1 MKATHISPLRLRTTL
16 IVLYLLLGA
25 VTCRLFY
32 WQVVKSSQLQVA
44 ASAQY
49 NQSFTTQGQRGSI
62 YTADGYPLVANAQV
76 YRVFVEPPLL
86 KVPSTEVVALLK
98 PMLLSELRS
107 YQQASE
113 SAVRDSISASLE
125 ATLAARL
132 NKPDAKWVGLFHPLS
147 EVGKQALE
155 KLQIAGLGFEPY
167 YQRDYPEASVGAQLT
182 GFVGH
187 TDAGEEVGY
196 FGIEGALD
204 KELRG
209 RTERQSHQT
218 DALGW
223 KLLGQKSE
231 ETARDGRDVVLTV
244 RRDIQYM
251 AEMTLQKGVERY
263 GAVSGEVVIMDPST
277 GKILALASYP
287 HYDQKTFAEFPPDLY
302 KNPSVSSAY
311 EPGSTFKTLTVAAG
325 IDSGV
330 IKEDTQ
336 CPQCEGPRQI
346 GQYSL
351 KTWNGEYH
359 PQITMTEALAKSDN
373 TAMIFVAE
381 QLGSDKFQEY
391 LKKFGIGERTRIELQ
406 EDSSPGFP
414 TKWGPVELATRSFGQ
429 GISTTSL
436 QMVKSI
442 AAIANHGVMMR
453 PMLVEKVIDR
463 STHEEIPVTPQVE
476 AQVIKP
482 ETAQTVTKMMVY
494 AAQQG
499 EAKWTVSKTHTV
511 AAKTGTSQIAR
522 DGQYVA
528 DKTIASF
535 VGFAPPDNP
544 KFIMM
549 VKLVEPSSSI
559 WAAETAAPL
568 WYQIADKLYLF
579 LNIPPD
585 R

>member
-1 MKATHISPLRLRTTL
+1 MTSTSLSPLRLRTTL
-16 IVLYLLLGA
+16 IVIYFLLGA
-25 VTCRLFY
+25 VITRLFY
-32 WQVVKSSQLQVA
+32 WQVIKSSQLQVEA
-44 ASAQY
+44 LAQY
-49 NQSFTTQGQRGSI
+49 NQSFTTTGRRGSI
-62 YTADGYPLVANAQV
+62 YTAEGYPLVTNAQV

-86 KVPSTEVVALLK
+86 KTPPQDLISQLK
-98 PMLLSELRS
+98 PLLLPELRS

-113 SAVRDSISASLE
+113 SAVRDSIGASLE
-125 ATLAARL
+125 ATLAGRL
-132 NKPDAKWVGLFHPLS
+132 SKPDAKWVGLFHPLS
-147 EVGKQALE
+147 EIGKQSLE
-155 KLQIAGLGFEPY
+155 KLQITGLGFEPF
-167 YQRDYPEASVGAQLT
+167 YQRAYPEASLAAQLT

-187 TDAGEEVGY
+187 SNNGEEIGY
-196 FGIEGALD
+196 FGVEGALD

-209 RTERQSHQT
+209 RMERQSHQT

-251 AEMTLQKGVERY
+251 AESYLQKGVERY

-287 HYDQKTFAEFPPDLY
+287 QYDQKTFSEFEPNLY

-325 IDSGV
+325 IDAGV

-346 GQYSL
+346 GPYSL
-351 KTWNGEYH
+351 KTWNNEYH
-359 PQITMTEALAKSDN
+359 PNITMTEALAKSDN

-381 QLGSDKFQEY
+381 QLGNDRFQEY
-391 LKKFGIGERTRIELQ
+391 LKKFGIGEKTRVELQ
-406 EDSSPGFP
+406 EDSSPNFP

-429 GISTTSL
+429 GISATSL

-442 AAIANHGVMMR
+442 SAIANHGIMMR

-463 STHEEIPVTPQVE
+463 ASNEEIPITPQVE
-476 AQVIKP
+476 REVIKP
-482 ETAQTVTKMMVY
+482 ETAAAVTKMMVY

-511 AAKTGTSQIAR
+511 AAKTGTSQIASE
-522 DGQYVA
+522 GQYLA

-535 VGFAPPDNP
+535 VGFAPPENP